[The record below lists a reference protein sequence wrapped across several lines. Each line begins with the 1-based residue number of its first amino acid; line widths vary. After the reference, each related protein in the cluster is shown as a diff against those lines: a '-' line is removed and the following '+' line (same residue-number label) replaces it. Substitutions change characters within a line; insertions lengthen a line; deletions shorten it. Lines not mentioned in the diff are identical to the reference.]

1 MGLKPEASGRCLI
14 LAVFGRLECRISGD
28 SPKSPERIE
37 VQRLRISKLV
47 ILSVAL
53 SMVCLGTSEAATKKS
68 THKTTTGT
76 HKSSGKATKKKS
88 ARARGQ
94 ALPDSGRTREI
105 QTALIREHYM
115 SGAPSG
121 SWDSQTR
128 DALTRY
134 QKDHGWQTKVVP
146 DSRAL
151 IKLGLGPSREGLL
164 NPDTAALSPHE
175 MGAEKP
181 QPGGSGN

>member
-1 MGLKPEASGRCLI
+1 
-14 LAVFGRLECRISGD
+14 
-28 SPKSPERIE
+28 
-37 VQRLRISKLV
+37 
-47 ILSVAL
+47 
-53 SMVCLGTSEAATKKS
+53 MVCLGTSEAATKKS

-76 HKSSGKATKKKS
+76 HKSSGKATKKS
-88 ARARGQ
+88 ARGRGQ

-115 SGAPSG
+115 NGTPNG

-128 DALTRY
+128 DAMTRY
-134 QKDHGWQTKVVP
+134 QKDHGWQTKMVP

-181 QPGGSGN
+181 HPGGSASN